1 MEADFTRGS
10 RGAEG
15 RLRKATRDSLLE
27 RFLLQSINKHGRKR
41 KVMQRGSSIDDL
53 TVLKPQLL
61 PLFTNTTIITI
72 VVIIRTAVKDFLLPR
87 SCHLY
92 WLPRQLYLGNGW
104 VDVAVVCVCVGKSK
118 MVRVC
123 ARVMEH
129 LSFFFPFFFF

>member
-1 MEADFTRGS
+1 
-10 RGAEG
+10 
-15 RLRKATRDSLLE
+15 
-27 RFLLQSINKHGRKR
+27 
-41 KVMQRGSSIDDL
+41 MQRGSSIDDL

-104 VDVAVVCVCVGKSK
+104 VDVALLCACVWVKARWCVC
-118 MVRVC
+118 VC